1 MNQKLTAL
9 QEVATSL
16 ESKRRIATSRNITT
30 STVTSRTRDV
40 AKSPRSR
47 QTTVASPGYRT
58 GNKGHNPETAMGTVM
73 IKCPDTGRDIPTGM
87 VADRERF
94 RAMPV
99 FFARVLCPLCGK
111 QHEWFAQQAWV
122 CDGEPRIRS
131 PQTILS

>member
-1 MNQKLTAL
+1 
-9 QEVATSL
+9 
-16 ESKRRIATSRNITT
+16 
-30 STVTSRTRDV
+30 
-40 AKSPRSR
+40 
-47 QTTVASPGYRT
+47 
-58 GNKGHNPETAMGTVM
+58 MGAVM

-122 CDGEPRIRS
+122 CDGESRIPS
-131 PQTILS
+131 PQTFLS